1 MPSSYS
7 DGRRYLR
14 CPSRYISKE
23 ACEGSFISVLSLEQ
37 AVTAQ
42 LKQLSAQYL
51 NQGKIEKEIVS
62 SRDDSAEQ
70 KRLEKDIAACK
81 KKASEYEEGIQ
92 NLYLDKVKSL
102 ISENQF
108 IEFSEKFSQE
118 KERLEKHIENDKKQ
132 LAAIQKNIQEEDQ
145 KRLPIEQYIN
155 PEKLDREMVETLIDH
170 ITVGKRIPHTRKVP
184 VEIHWNF

>member
-1 MPSSYS
+1 M
-7 DGRRYLR
+7 
-14 CPSRYISKE
+14 
-23 ACEGSFISVLSLEQ
+23 
-37 AVTAQ
+37 
-42 LKQLSAQYL
+42 
-51 NQGKIEKEIVS
+51 
-62 SRDDSAEQ
+62 
-70 KRLEKDIAACK
+70 
-81 KKASEYEEGIQ
+81 
-92 NLYLDKVKSL
+92 KSL

-108 IEFSEKFSQE
+108 IEFSGKFSRE

-184 VEIHWNF
+184 VDIHWNF